1 METVHT
7 AFTMHTWYDA
17 CGTLKLLSTH
27 ITRSYYFLVE
37 NYANPFAMLQ
47 GVWYVVVAVLSL
59 LVAVLIA
66 ALYRSVNVSLSY
78 IGRKRLTVVNIEV
91 PVYLHNRGLYSL
103 QRLIHS
109 GTYSGRVI
117 GPYHASLSSVGSPR
131 SVSSLGKADSTHL

>member
-17 CGTLKLLSTH
+17 CGTLKSLSTH

-59 LVAVLIA
+59 LVAVLIGG
-66 ALYRSVNVSLSY
+66 LYRSVNVSLSR
-78 IGRKRLTVVNIEV
+78 IGRKRLTVINIMRCQCISIIAV
-91 PVYLHNRGLYSL
+91 CTVCNVLSTRALT
-103 QRLIHS
+103 RD
-109 GTYSGRVI
+109 
-117 GPYHASLSSVGSPR
+117 AS
-131 SVSSLGKADSTHL
+131 